1 MNTTYT
7 PDTLVTLKKEFLDS
21 NESYG
26 IVYKVIE
33 DRGDR
38 VLVSEKDSKL
48 SIAPTFCWSKNWVEL
63 V

>member
-1 MNTTYT
+1 MNTYK

-21 NESYG
+21 NEPYG

-38 VLVSEKDSKL
+38 LLVSEKDSKL
-48 SIAPTFCWSKNWVEL
+48 GIAPSFCWSKNWVEL